1 MAGKKNSS
9 FSRRLPD
16 VVTKELVFVLSQKTS
31 YEFKPLFEVVHD
43 NLRRRNAAH
52 GGEELLRLR
61 AYEKLHSGAVK
72 KNGKLF
78 TGDSAAL
85 DAMTANALSSGCRA
99 WPVILAAGSSLK
111 KRSSQTRSRANSSI
125 GECG

>member
-1 MAGKKNSS
+1 MAGKKNNS

-31 YEFKPLFEVVHD
+31 YEFKPLFEVVLD

-61 AYEKLHSGAVK
+61 AYEKLHNLVYSGAVK

-78 TGDSAAL
+78 TGNSAAL
-85 DAMTANALSSGCRA
+85 DAMTAKDPHDGIIS
-99 WPVILAAGSSLK
+99 
-111 KRSSQTRSRANSSI
+111 
-125 GECG
+125 

>member
-1 MAGKKNSS
+1 MAGKKNNS

-43 NLRRRNAAH
+43 NLRRRNVAH

-61 AYEKLHSGAVK
+61 AYEKLHNLVYSGAVK

-78 TGDSAAL
+78 TGNSAAL
-85 DAMTANALSSGCRA
+85 DAMTANDPPADHL
-99 WPVILAAGSSLK
+99 LK
-111 KRSSQTRSRANSSI
+111 KRSSQTRSART
-125 GECG
+125 